1 MFNEVVTRDA
11 TWRSKSI
18 FVLGL
23 LTFAA
28 GFGSFGAVASLG
40 EVARAFGHVVH
51 GTTVA
56 EQMGLSGS
64 VIGLGLGVLR
74 FASLFGLPLAILAD
88 RWGRRTTLIWYTGI
102 GLVCTVVAAASPSYW
117 IFVAI
122 FALGRPMLT
131 AAVSIAH
138 VAGSELTN
146 SEGRAGALALI
157 TGAYGIGAGIA
168 ALVHTALS
176 GRNGFRFV
184 FLMALLPLCLVLF
197 LKNRVVEPA
206 RWHRPDHWN
215 HAVLGHVD
223 PAQRRRLITVLTFT
237 FGFSLVTGPAN
248 GYLFLYADNVVKAS
262 STTVAIMVVASSMTG
277 LGGLLLGRWG
287 ADRFGRKP
295 VLALAMTALVAASL
309 LVYAGPVAALVIGY
323 VCSVAAAG
331 ALAPPGTAL
340 SNELFPTEVR
350 ASVAGW
356 NIAAGVL
363 GSIAGLLAF
372 GVLVDRTASF
382 ATAACITFI
391 PTIAILGL
399 LLTLP
404 ETRGKEPE
412 ELWVQPSTAA

>member
-1 MFNEVVTRDA
+1 M
-11 TWRSKSI
+11 
-18 FVLGL
+18 VLGL

-74 FASLFGLPLAILAD
+74 FASLFGLPLAVLAD
-88 RWGRRTTLIWYTGI
+88 RWGRRSTLIWYTAI

-122 FALGRPMLT
+122 FALGRPLLT
-131 AAVSIAH
+131 ASVSIAH
-138 VAGSELTN
+138 VAGSELAN

-157 TGAYGIGAGIA
+157 TGSYGIGAGIA

-176 GRNGFRFV
+176 GRDGFRFV
-184 FLMALLPLCLVLF
+184 FLMAILPLCLVLF
-197 LKNRVVEPA
+197 LRDRVVEPS

-223 PAQRRRLITVLTFT
+223 PAQRRRLLTVLSFT
-237 FGFSLVTGPAN
+237 FGLSLVTGPAN

-287 ADRFGRKP
+287 ADRYGRKP
-295 VLALAMTALVAASL
+295 VLALALTSLIAASL
-309 LVYAGPVAALVIGY
+309 LVYAGPVPALVTGY
-323 VCSVAAAG
+323 LFSVAAAG

-356 NIAAGVL
+356 NIAAGVS
-363 GSIAGLLAF
+363 GSIAGLLIF
-372 GVLVDRTASF
+372 GVLVDRSSSF
-382 ATAACITFI
+382 FTAACITFI
-391 PTIAILGL
+391 PMIAILGL
-399 LLTLP
+399 LLLLP

-412 ELWVQPSTAA
+412 ELWEPRAASV

>member
-122 FALGRPMLT
+122 FALGRPLLT

-176 GRNGFRFV
+176 GHNGFRFV

-237 FGFSLVTGPAN
+237 FGLSLVTGPAN

-331 ALAPPGTAL
+331 ALAPPGTAF

>member
-1 MFNEVVTRDA
+1 
-11 TWRSKSI
+11 
-18 FVLGL
+18 
-23 LTFAA
+23 
-28 GFGSFGAVASLG
+28 
-40 EVARAFGHVVH
+40 
-51 GTTVA
+51 
-56 EQMGLSGS
+56 
-64 VIGLGLGVLR
+64 
-74 FASLFGLPLAILAD
+74 
-88 RWGRRTTLIWYTGI
+88 
-102 GLVCTVVAAASPSYW
+102 
-117 IFVAI
+117 
-122 FALGRPMLT
+122 
-131 AAVSIAH
+131 
-138 VAGSELTN
+138 
-146 SEGRAGALALI
+146 
-157 TGAYGIGAGIA
+157 
-168 ALVHTALS
+168 
-176 GRNGFRFV
+176 
-184 FLMALLPLCLVLF
+184 MALLPLCLVLF

-223 PAQRRRLITVLTFT
+223 PAQRRRLIAVLTFT
-237 FGFSLVTGPAN
+237 FGLSLVTGPAN

-331 ALAPPGTAL
+331 ALAPPGTAF